1 MSDFAVKSDHDRL
14 ADIVR
19 ECELQIAR
27 QEAQLDGLSKVIE
40 ALAKNMR
47 AMNKSI
53 KALKRTSYI
62 ILGAFNA
69 LCLTATVIAFFIIYK
84 EQVSHILISIN
95 GHISTQYYAE
105 EADGVQI
112 N

>member
-19 ECELQIAR
+19 DCELQLAR
-27 QEAQLDGLSKVIE
+27 QETQLDGLGKVIDK
-40 ALAKNMR
+40 LANNMR

-84 EQVSHILISIN
+84 EQVSNILITIN
-95 GHISTQYYAE
+95 GHINKHYYAE
-105 EADGVQI
+105 EGNGVTI